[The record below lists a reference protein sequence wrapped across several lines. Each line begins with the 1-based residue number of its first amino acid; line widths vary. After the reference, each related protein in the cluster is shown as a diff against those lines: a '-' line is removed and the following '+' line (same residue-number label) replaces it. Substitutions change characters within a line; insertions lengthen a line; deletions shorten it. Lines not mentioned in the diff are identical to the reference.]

1 MIGRRLR
8 GFTLI
13 DLMIVIVILGVL
25 AAIVLPL
32 VSHHV
37 DTAAQTAA
45 ESNLASVEK
54 ALELYWMQNN
64 TYPTELSE
72 LTFQTNETLVL
83 PAGYSFTYDSGTGTV
98 ALVTP

>member
-1 MIGRRLR
+1 MMIRQRT

-32 VSHHV
+32 VGHHV
-37 DTAAQTAA
+37 DKAAMAAA
-45 ESNLASVEK
+45 ESNLMAVEK
-54 ALELYWMQNN
+54 SVELYWMQNN
-64 TYPTELSE
+64 MYPTSLEG
-72 LTFQTNETLVL
+72 LTFQAGEPLVL
-83 PAGYSFTYDSGTGTV
+83 PQGYSFTYDPMTGAV

>member
-1 MIGRRLR
+1 MIGRRFR
-8 GFTLI
+8 AFTLI

-32 VSHHV
+32 VTHHMEE
-37 DTAAQTAA
+37 AALTAA

-64 TYPTELSE
+64 AYPAA
-72 LTFQTNETLVL
+72 LTDLDFQTNETLTL
-83 PAGYSFTYDSGTGTV
+83 PTGYSFNYDSATGTV

>member
-32 VSHHV
+32 VSHHL
-37 DTAAQTAA
+37 DQAQLTAA
-45 ESNLASVEK
+45 ESNLAAVEK

-64 TYPTELSE
+64 SYPALLAD
-72 LTFQTNETLVL
+72 LTFQTDETLQL
-83 PAGYSFTYDSGTGTV
+83 PDGYSFTYDAGTGTV